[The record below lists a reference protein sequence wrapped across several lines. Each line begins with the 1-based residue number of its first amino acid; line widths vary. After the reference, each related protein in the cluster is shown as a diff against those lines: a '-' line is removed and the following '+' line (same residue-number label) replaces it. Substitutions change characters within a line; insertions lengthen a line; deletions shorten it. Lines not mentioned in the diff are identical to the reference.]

1 MLKGIE
7 KKDRKYMMKMMG
19 RMEGNM
25 VLRGEE
31 RRVLRMRRKKK
42 RRKMKRRNE
51 NVILKESRKGLKLN
65 D

>member
-31 RRVLRMRRKKK
+31 SVEDEKEKEKK
-42 RRKMKRRNE
+42 E
-51 NVILKESRKGLKLN
+51 DEEEE
-65 D
+65 